1 MTNSISGFNI
11 RSKVFAVR
19 LVLVFSVIIMA
30 IKFVAYKVTMSN
42 AVLSDALE
50 SLINIA
56 TSSFTLYSIYYSSKL
71 RDHDHPYGHGKIEY
85 LAVGFEGALIIGTG
99 VYILFKSGYNL
110 IHPNTLDN
118 VDEGILLTAISG
130 IAMYF
135 IGTYMKRKGKE
146 LNSLPLIAD
155 GQHFHVDTLTSVGL
169 IVGLGLYHL
178 TGLAWIDP
186 VLAIVLAIHIMM
198 SGYKLTKESIDRLLD
213 KADVVSIE
221 NITSSLQK
229 NRHANWIDVHNLR
242 SQKFGHYLHVDCHLT
257 LPFYLTLEKVHEE
270 VKLLETELNR
280 DFNHSVELFVHADPC
295 NEELPCDICSVNN
308 CAFRIKPFV
317 KSVEWTKANLIV
329 NKKHKLH

>member
-1 MTNSISGFNI
+1 MTNTISGFNI

-19 LVLVFSVIIMA
+19 LVLIFSVIIMA

-71 RDHDHPYGHGKIEY
+71 RDLDHPYGHGKIEY

-99 VYILFKSGYNL
+99 IYILFKSGYNL
-110 IHPNTLDN
+110 IHPNTLEN
-118 VDEGILLTAISG
+118 VDEGIILTAISG
-130 IAMYF
+130 LAMYF

-186 VLAIVLAIHIMM
+186 LLAIALAIHIMM

-213 KADVVSIE
+213 KADEESIGK
-221 NITSSLQK
+221 IASSLQN
-229 NRHANWIDVHNLR
+229 NRHDNWIDIHNLR
-242 SQKFGHYLHVDCHLT
+242 SQKFGHYIHVDCHLT
-257 LPFYLTLEKVHEE
+257 LPFYLTLEKVHSE

-280 DFNHSVELFVHADPC
+280 DFDHSVELFVHTDPC
-295 NEELPCDICSVNN
+295 NEELPCDICSVKD
-308 CAFRIKPFV
+308 CVFRKKAFV
-317 KSVEWTKANLIV
+317 KSVEWTQANLII